1 MSFKIKLATF
11 LLLLSPLAFVQNG
24 FATSNLSNVKTE
36 KVDDVIIWLDT
47 VAGYVNWTPM
57 QGNYNYTVTVVN
69 MTTGMLHS
77 QVTTPNLYTP
87 VSGLV
92 NGNTY
97 RISVTKGVQ
106 SSFII
111 IDIIDIG

>member
-1 MSFKIKLATF
+1 MSIKFKLAA
-11 LLLLSPLAFVQNG
+11 LMLLLSPLAFVQNG

-47 VAGYVNWTPM
+47 VAGYVNWTPS
-57 QGNYNYTVTVVN
+57 QGNYNYTVTIMN
-69 MTTGMLHS
+69 MTTGTLHS
-77 QVTTPNLYTP
+77 QVTTPNTYAP

-97 RISVTKGVQ
+97 KIAVTKGSQ